1 MLGIAI
7 SAFMIILLA
16 VIMEIAASALRL
28 TGLDIHTARFQA
40 LSALTGTGFTTKET
54 ELVMTNRQRRRIV
67 MFLMVLGPI
76 GFITILG
83 SVIFSFEEDV
93 IINQLIMI
101 ILVFL
106 IILLIT
112 RSKKLM
118 AFFHR
123 SIEKQLKKRRYP
135 RRVALEQVLQLNKD
149 YGVCEVK
156 IDKRSK
162 YLDRQ
167 LSDTDFKEKG
177 FVVLAIDRSGSLIA
191 VPKGSDFLKEE
202 DVIIVFGNLQS
213 LKGITKHAA

>member
-7 SAFMIILLA
+7 SAFMIILLS
-16 VIMEIAASALRL
+16 VIMEISASALKL

-54 ELVMTNRQRRRIV
+54 ELIMTNRQRRRII

-76 GFITILG
+76 CFITILG
-83 SVIFSFEEDV
+83 SVVFSFQQD
-93 IINQLIMI
+93 IIVNQLMVIV
-101 ILVFL
+101 LVFL

-112 RSKKLM
+112 RNKTIM

-123 SIEKQLKKRRYP
+123 SVEKQLKKRRYP
-135 RRVALEQVLQLNKD
+135 RRVALEQILQLSKD

-156 IDKRSK
+156 IDKRSR
-162 YLDRQ
+162 YLDKQ

-177 FVVLAIDRSGSLIA
+177 YVVLAIEREAGLIT
-191 VPKGSDFLKEE
+191 VPKGSDTLRDQ
-202 DVIIVFGNLQS
+202 DVLIIFGNLLS
-213 LKGITKHAA
+213 LKDIAKHIT